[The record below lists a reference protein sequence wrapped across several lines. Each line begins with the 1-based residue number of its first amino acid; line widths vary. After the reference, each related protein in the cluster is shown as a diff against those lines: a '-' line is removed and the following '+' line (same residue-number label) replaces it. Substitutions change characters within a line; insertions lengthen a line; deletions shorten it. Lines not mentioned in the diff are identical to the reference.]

1 MLNVRRSTRLFLAAT
16 MLFGVCLATLDDAS
30 AQNRRR
36 NPAYQVIE
44 DDASLPRVLLLG
56 DSISIGYTVSVRE
69 LLKGKANVH
78 RAMENCGPTTRGL
91 ERLERWLG
99 DKKWNLIHFNF
110 GLHDLKYINEKGGL
124 VDPSK
129 GRKQVP
135 PAAYAKNLREI
146 VARLKKT
153 GATLI
158 WRTTTP
164 VPEGS
169 NGRIPGDAVKYNA
182 IALEIMKESS
192 GGHEIFIDDLY
203 RFSHPRLAEIQR
215 KANVHFTPEGSK
227 RLAGQVARAIEE
239 NLPVRSLTAD
249 GFRPLSGGT
258 FES

>member
-1 MLNVRRSTRLFLAAT
+1 MLNVRRSTRFFLAAT
-16 MLFGVCLATLDDAS
+16 MLCGVCLATLDDAS

-91 ERLERWLG
+91 EKLEVWLG
-99 DKKWNLIHFNF
+99 EKKWDLIHFNF
-110 GLHDLKYINEKGGL
+110 GLHDLKHMNEKGGL
-124 VDPSK
+124 ADPSK
-129 GRKQVP
+129 GRQQVP
-135 PAAYAKNLREI
+135 PAEYAKNLREI

-182 IALEIMKESS
+182 IALEIMKESA
-192 GGHEIFIDDLY
+192 GGH
-203 RFSHPRLAEIQR
+203 
-215 KANVHFTPEGSK
+215 
-227 RLAGQVARAIEE
+227 
-239 NLPVRSLTAD
+239 
-249 GFRPLSGGT
+249 
-258 FES
+258 